1 MPFFFQQYIVTFA
14 LNLFE
19 TMVKHSRAMMDFS
32 RKLPIGIQDFESL
45 RQDKFL
51 YVDKTEYVY
60 RIVNEGRPYFL
71 GRPRRFGK
79 SLFLSTLKA
88 YFLGKKELFEGL
100 AIAGLEKEW
109 IEYPVFHLDLNI
121 NSYTKFADLE
131 NALEAL
137 LSRIEEVWGA
147 NASEKAFSTRLEGL
161 MRRAYEKTGKRVV
174 VLVDEYDKPLTSTL
188 DKPELHEQIREA
200 LSGFYGVLK
209 TADPYLRFLLLTGI
223 TKFSK
228 VSIFSQLNQLQDISM
243 DEKFAGVCGISQ
255 SELIGNFEPEIRT
268 LAEKQKMSYEE
279 ILAKLKKLYDG
290 YHFCENAEGMYNP
303 FSLLNTFA
311 KNALRY
317 YWFATGTPT
326 FLVKMLKDA
335 DFDIPDLENE
345 VTIAAPAIADY
356 RAGDINPLPL
366 LYQTGYLTI
375 KDYEQIFNTYILG
388 FPNEEVKY
396 GFLNE
401 LQLIYSPWV
410 QQNSDFRVDI
420 FVRDLMVANV
430 DGFMNRLRAFFADI
444 PYDLS
449 NKTEKDYQTTFYLLF
464 KLMGQFVQT
473 EVKSAV
479 GRADAVVWLKDTIYV
494 FEFKLSEN
502 ATAEEALRQ
511 IDDKAYLIPYSA
523 GERRLVKI
531 GVEFSRTERG
541 LNRWVSSC

>member
-1 MPFFFQQYIVTFA
+1 
-14 LNLFE
+14 
-19 TMVKHSRAMMDFS
+19 MDFS
-32 RKLPIGIQDFESL
+32 RKLPIGIQDFEKL
-45 RQDKFL
+45 RTSNFL
-51 YVDKTEYVY
+51 YVDKTSYLYE
-60 RIVNEGRPYFL
+60 IVNNGCPYFL

-88 YFLGKKELFEGL
+88 YFQGKKELFEGL

-121 NSYTKFADLE
+121 NSYTKFVDLE
-131 NALEAL
+131 NAFEAL

-174 VLVDEYDKPLTSTL
+174 ILIDEYDKPLTSTL

-255 SELIGNFEPEIRT
+255 SELIDNFEPEIRT

-279 ILAKLKKLYDG
+279 MLSELKKRYDG
-290 YHFCENAEGMYNP
+290 YHFCENTEGMYNP

-317 YWFATGTPT
+317 YWFSTGTPT
-326 FLVKMLKDA
+326 FLIKMLKEA
-335 DFDIPDLENE
+335 NFAIPDLEND

-356 RAGDINPLPL
+356 RAGDTNPLPL

-375 KDYEQIFNTYILG
+375 KNFDQLFNEYRLG

-401 LQLIYSPWV
+401 LQLIYSP
-410 QQNSDFRVDI
+410 QTHINADFSVPN
-420 FVRDLMVANV
+420 FVRDLMAANV
-430 DGFMNRLRAFFADI
+430 DGFMNRLRAFFAAI
-444 PYDLS
+444 PNDLS
-449 NKTEKDYQTTFYLLF
+449 NKTERDYQTTFYLLF
-464 KLMGQFVQT
+464 TLMGQFVQT

-479 GRADAVVWLKDTIYV
+479 GRSDAVVWLKDTVYV

-502 ATAEEALRQ
+502 ASAEDALQQ
-511 IDDKAYLIPYSA
+511 IDDKGYLIPYSA
-523 GERRLVKI
+523 GERQIVKI
-531 GVEFSRTERG
+531 GAEFSWAERTLSR
-541 LNRWVSSC
+541 

>member
-1 MPFFFQQYIVTFA
+1 
-14 LNLFE
+14 
-19 TMVKHSRAMMDFS
+19 MDFS
-32 RKLPIGIQDFESL
+32 RKLPIGIQDFEKL
-45 RQDKFL
+45 RTNNFL
-51 YVDKTEYVY
+51 YVDKTSYLYE
-60 RIVNEGRPYFL
+60 IVNNGCPYFL

-88 YFLGKKELFEGL
+88 YFQGKKELFEGL
-100 AIAGLEKEW
+100 AIADLEKEW
-109 IEYPVFHLDLNI
+109 LEYPVFHLDLNI
-121 NSYTKFADLE
+121 NSYTKFIDLE

-137 LSRIEEVWGA
+137 LSRIEEIWGA
-147 NASEKAFSTRLEGL
+147 NASEKAFPTRLEGL

-174 VLVDEYDKPLTSTL
+174 VLIDEYDKPLTSTL

-255 SELIGNFEPEIRT
+255 SELIDNFAPEIRT

-279 ILAKLKKLYDG
+279 ALSELKKRYDG
-290 YHFCENAEGMYNP
+290 YHFCENTEGIYNP

-326 FLVKMLKDA
+326 FLVKMLKEA
-335 DFDIPDLENE
+335 NFDIPDLEND
-345 VTIAAPAIADY
+345 VTIAAPSIADY

-375 KDYEQIFNTYILG
+375 KDFDQLFNEYRLG

-401 LQLIYSPWV
+401 LQLIYSP
-410 QQNSDFRVDI
+410 QTQLNSDFIVSN
-420 FVRDLMVANV
+420 FVKDLMAANV
-430 DGFMNRLRAFFADI
+430 DGFMNRLRAFFASI
-444 PYDLS
+444 PNDLS
-449 NKTEKDYQTTFYLLF
+449 NKTEKDYQTVFYLLF

-479 GRADAVVWLKDTIYV
+479 GRADAIVALQDTVYV

-502 ATAEEALRQ
+502 ASAEDALQQ
-511 IDDKAYLIPYSA
+511 IDDKGYLIPFSA
-523 GERRLVKI
+523 GERKIVKI
-531 GVEFSRTERG
+531 GAEFSRTERT
-541 LNRWVSSC
+541 LSRWVNS

>member
-1 MPFFFQQYIVTFA
+1 
-14 LNLFE
+14 
-19 TMVKHSRAMMDFS
+19 
-32 RKLPIGIQDFESL
+32 
-45 RQDKFL
+45 
-51 YVDKTEYVY
+51 
-60 RIVNEGRPYFL
+60 
-71 GRPRRFGK
+71 
-79 SLFLSTLKA
+79 
-88 YFLGKKELFEGL
+88 
-100 AIAGLEKEW
+100 
-109 IEYPVFHLDLNI
+109 
-121 NSYTKFADLE
+121 
-131 NALEAL
+131 L
-137 LSRIEEVWGA
+137 LSRIEEVWGV

-209 TADPYLRFLLLTGI
+209 TADQYLRFLLLTGI
-223 TKFSK
+223 TKFSR

-243 DEKFAGVCGISQ
+243 DEKYAGVCGISQ
-255 SELIGNFEPEIRT
+255 PELIGNFEPEIQT
-268 LAEKQKMSYEE
+268 LAEKQKMSYNE
-279 ILAKLKKLYDG
+279 ILAELKKRYDG
-290 YHFCENAEGMYNP
+290 YHFCENTEGMYNP

-311 KNALRY
+311 KNAFRY

-326 FLVKMLKDA
+326 FLVKMLKEA

-345 VTIAAPAIADY
+345 VTIAAPSIADY

-375 KDYEQIFNTYILG
+375 KDYEQIFNTYVLG

-410 QQNSDFRVDI
+410 QQNSDFRVDLFI
-420 FVRDLMVANV
+420 RDLMAANV
-430 DGFMNRLRAFFADI
+430 EGFMVRLRAFFADI

-502 ATAEEALRQ
+502 ATAEEALQQ
-511 IDDKAYLIPYSA
+511 IDDKGYLIPYSA
-523 GERRLVKI
+523 GERKVVKI
-531 GVEFSRTERG
+531 GAEFSRTDRT
-541 LNRWVSSC
+541 LSRWINS